1 MSLDALDPALAAE
14 ILAQLEGRPSR
25 WATPLSMLTHL
36 DPRMVE
42 TPALRLISDAIV
54 RCMRTPNGRLAIS
67 MPPQEGKTSL
77 TRAFVAWAL
86 AQNADLPVIY
96 ASYNQSMA
104 NRSGRAIRQ
113 LVESHAELGLT
124 IASDNGAAGDWT
136 IQGKTGGVRSA
147 GRGAGISGVPAGLV
161 VIDDPFKE
169 QEAYSETIREE
180 AWAWWTDGVSAR
192 FGADTKV
199 LVVHT
204 RWHTDDLIGRLLR
217 LDAHAGW
224 EYLNIPAEAVDA
236 ETDPLGREPGEF
248 MVSAQGRSREQWEL
262 RKATAG
268 PKAWQ
273 ALYQGAPTT
282 AEGDTFKRA
291 DWKRWRSLP
300 ESIGADGAHWL
311 SGMDA
316 IVSSWDLTFKGSATS
331 DWCVGQVWAFRGAE
345 AFLVH
350 QVRARMAYPDQV
362 AAVRAIAALYPQA
375 RPHLVEDK
383 ANGSAVLATLSTQVP
398 GLVPVDPQRSKV
410 VRANAVTPFV
420 HAGNVWLPAD
430 DVRPWAAELVE
441 EAAGFPLT
449 AHDDQVDAMSQ
460 ALSWRYLSGQYHAP
474 DPNAV
479 VFPDIG

>member
-1 MSLDALDPALAAE
+1 
-14 ILAQLEGRPSR
+14 
-25 WATPLSMLTHL
+25 
-36 DPRMVE
+36 
-42 TPALRLISDAIV
+42 
-54 RCMRTPNGRLAIS
+54 
-67 MPPQEGKTSL
+67 
-77 TRAFVAWAL
+77 
-86 AQNADLPVIY
+86 
-96 ASYNQSMA
+96 
-104 NRSGRAIRQ
+104 
-113 LVESHAELGLT
+113 
-124 IASDNGAAGDWT
+124 
-136 IQGKTGGVRSA
+136 
-147 GRGAGISGVPAGLV
+147 V
-161 VIDDPFKE
+161 V
-169 QEAYSETIREE
+169 
-180 AWAWWTDGVSAR
+180 
-192 FGADTKV
+192 
-199 LVVHT
+199 VVHT

-224 EYLNIPAEAVDA
+224 EYLNIPAEAVD

-282 AEGDTFKRA
+282 AQGDTFKRA

-460 ALSWRYLSGQYHAP
+460 ALSWRYLSGQYRAP